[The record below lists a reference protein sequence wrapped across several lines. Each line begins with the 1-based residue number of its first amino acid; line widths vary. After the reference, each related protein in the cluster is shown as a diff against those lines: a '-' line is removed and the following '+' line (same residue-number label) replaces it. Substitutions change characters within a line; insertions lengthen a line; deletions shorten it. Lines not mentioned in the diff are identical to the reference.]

1 MHVAGDGVNDQANEG
16 PQNSVAVRY
25 VEISA
30 AEAGQRIDN
39 FLIGTLKGVPRTHL
53 YRLLRKGQVR
63 VNGGRIKAA
72 YRLAA
77 GDRLRLPPLRV
88 AERDPASV
96 PRAAAQLLAGRL
108 LHEDDDLLVLDKPS
122 GMPVH
127 AGSGVDFGV
136 IEALRAARPGEK
148 LELAHRLDRD
158 TSGCLLVARNRASL
172 QCLHAALREGAMQK
186 TYLALASGRWRGG
199 ERRVDAALRKGT
211 LSGGER
217 MVRVDADGRAAS
229 SRFRPLERFADA
241 TLLRVAIDTGRTHQI
256 RVHAAHLG
264 HPLVGDDKYGE
275 REANRRLRRLGL
287 KRMFLHAWRLNFAL
301 GGRDYRLQAPLPVE
315 LETVL
320 ERLRNA

>member
-1 MHVAGDGVNDQANEG
+1 MHVAAKDVNDPAENR
-16 PQNSVAVRY
+16 PQNSTSVRY

-39 FLIGTLKGVPRTHL
+39 FLIGALKGVPRTHL

-72 YRLAA
+72 YRLSA

-96 PRAAAQLLAGRL
+96 PSAAQRALAGRV
-108 LHEDDDLLVLDKPS
+108 LHEDDELLVLDKPG
-122 GMPVH
+122 GMSVH

-136 IEALRAARPGEK
+136 IEALRAARPGEM

-158 TSGCLLVARNRASL
+158 TSGCLLLARSRTSL
-172 QCLHAALREGAMQK
+172 QGLHAALREGAVEK
-186 TYLALASGRWRGG
+186 TYLALACGRWRGG
-199 ERRVDAALRKGT
+199 ERHVDAALRKGA
-211 LSGGER
+211 LSSGER
-217 MVRVDADGRAAS
+217 MVRVAADGRAAS

-264 HPLVGDDKYGE
+264 HPLAGDDKYGQ

-287 KRMFLHAWRLNFAL
+287 KRMFLHAWRLNFTL
-301 GGRDYRLQAPLPVE
+301 GGRDYRLQAPLPAE
-315 LETVL
+315 LEAVL
-320 ERLRNA
+320 ERLRDA